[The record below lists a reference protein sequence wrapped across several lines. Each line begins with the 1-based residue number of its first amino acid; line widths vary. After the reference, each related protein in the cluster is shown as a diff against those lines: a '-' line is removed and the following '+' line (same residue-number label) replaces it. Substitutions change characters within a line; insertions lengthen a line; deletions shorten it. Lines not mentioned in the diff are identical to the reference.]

1 MKYYIEKTLQ
11 SDFETAVAK
20 VITAL
25 EKESFGIVS
34 EINLHT
40 KFREKLGVDF
50 RKYRILGACNPSLSY
65 RSLQKEDKIGTMLP
79 CNVVVQELDDGEVQ
93 VVAVD
98 PAASM
103 LAVENQDLKA
113 IIEEAKTKMTNMIA
127 SLA

>member
-1 MKYYIEKTLQ
+1 M
-11 SDFETAVAK
+11 
-20 VITAL
+20 
-25 EKESFGIVS
+25 
-34 EINLHT
+34 
-40 KFREKLGVDF
+40 DF

-103 LAVENQDLKA
+103 LAVENQELKA